1 MTAPLTLPD
10 LLELLGHREYTA
22 VCHKPPGGRF
32 AAAVVKTADAG
43 AAAAEHPDAD
53 VWFGVN
59 PVHGPARPGRGTADQ
74 VTHLAA
80 LYADLDVKPGGLQD
94 FSIAWQVI
102 DTLAGMLGA
111 RPMAT
116 TLSGHGLQPYWPLDD
131 HLQGSEARV
140 LLRRFGRLVA
150 AVAQRYGGQIDTVYD
165 LARVL
170 RAPGSTNHKAEP
182 RPVLCLSDTGHP
194 LTTENVIEA
203 LDAYGIPEQPEDA
216 EQLGQTVSPP
226 QEWRFA
232 GDTCRYAAAM
242 IAGWAE
248 QDSPPARHPWLVGQ
262 ATRLAAAHRNGC
274 VTAQTYDA
282 GAATLAA
289 RFRTFLT
296 GPPTRKE
303 APGEIADAF
312 AWGRARVAAKAD
324 LNGELGKH
332 THSLVDYSATP
343 RAPRTS
349 TDDATGDDTDD
360 GPAEL
365 PPTWAP
371 VDLAPILTGTYQP
384 ETPALLPRDDETHL
398 LYAGRVHSFHGESE
412 SGKSLV
418 AQTEAAR
425 LISTGHDVLYV
436 DFESDASAVIGRLLE
451 LGAAPGRI
459 HTHLTYLRP
468 DNDPRRFAH
477 EYEAFTDVLTRTYTL
492 AVIDG
497 VTDALGTF
505 GASTKDND
513 DIASFMRAVPRTIA
527 RRTDAAVILVDH
539 VTKDPDHRGRF
550 AVGGQAKM
558 NALDGSAF
566 MVEVVE
572 SLGRGLRGVI
582 SMRVAKDRP
591 GGVRPHCG
599 AFRKSDRTQEA
610 ARIIVDS
617 TDKPGE
623 HIDVTVEAP
632 PRTVGEDTATAR
644 TFRPTYY
651 MEKVSGFLA
660 RATEPTS
667 QKVIEEGVSG
677 KSKVVRQALA
687 LLVAEGYAEVQQ
699 GARGARLHA
708 HTQPYY
714 ADEDPLSD
722 TYVPDLI
729 NPPER
734 PRPTSSPTSSREGV
748 SDLVP
753 DPLPLRG
760 GDEVNGRAEPPTS
773 SPTSSQLS
781 TGPQVACRNCYRPIG
796 AATAKASD
804 GLCATCL
811 TEGRQP

>member
-1 MTAPLTLPD
+1 MTGALVFPQ
-10 LLELLGHREYTA
+10 LLELLRHDDFTA
-22 VCHKPPGGRF
+22 VCHKPPAGRF
-32 AAAVVKTADAG
+32 TAKVVKSVEAPSAADF
-43 AAAAEHPDAD
+43 PQYD
-53 VWFGVN
+53 VWYGVN
-59 PVHGPARPGRGTADQ
+59 PVRGPARPGRGTADQ
-74 VTHLAA
+74 VTGLTA
-80 LYADLDVKPGGLQD
+80 LYADLDVKPGGLRD
-94 FSIAWQVI
+94 FDTAWQVI
-102 DTLAGMLGA
+102 SVLAEMLGS

-116 TLSGHGLQPYWPLDD
+116 TLSGHGLQPYWPLED
-131 HLQGSEARV
+131 HPTGTDAQV

-150 AVAQRYGGQIDTVYD
+150 AVAQRYDGAVDTVYD

-170 RAPGSTNHKAEP
+170 RVPGSVNHKDAAAP
-182 RPVLCLSDTGHP
+182 QPVLCLSDAGHP
-194 LTTENVIEA
+194 LTTAEVTEA
-203 LDAYGIPEQPEDA
+203 LDAYGVTTQQGDA
-216 EQLGQTVSPP
+216 ENLGEVLAPVEQWT
-226 QEWRFA
+226 WA
-232 GDTCRYAAAM
+232 DTTCRYAAAM
-242 IAGWAE
+242 IAGWERQA
-248 QDSPPARHPWLVGQ
+248 PPAARHPWLVGQ

-274 VTAQTYDA
+274 VTAADHAAAVQTL
-282 GAATLAA
+282 TA
-289 RFRTFLT
+289 RFRAFLQH
-296 GPPTRKE
+296 PPIRKE
-303 APGEIADAF
+303 APGEVPDAF
-312 AWGRARVAAKAD
+312 AWGRAKVAAKAD
-324 LNGELGKH
+324 LNGELGRH
-332 THSLVDYSATP
+332 THPLIAGDPATTAPSA
-343 RAPRTS
+343 A
-349 TDDATGDDTDD
+349 TDADADED
-360 GPAEL
+360 GPADL
-365 PPTWAP
+365 PPSWRP
-371 VDLAPILTGTYQP
+371 VDLTPILTGTYQP
-384 ETPALLPRDDETHL
+384 ETPALLPRDDDNHL
-398 LYAGRVHSFHGESE
+398 LYAGRVHSLHGESE

-425 LISTGHDVLYV
+425 LISAGHDVLYV
-436 DFESDASAVIGRLLE
+436 DFESDASAIIGRLLE

-477 EYEAFTDVLTRTYTL
+477 EYEAFTDVLTRNYTL

-497 VTDALGTF
+497 VTDALGVF

-513 DIASFMRAVPRTIA
+513 DIASFMRAVPRTVA
-527 RRTDAAVILVDH
+527 RRTGAAVVLVDH

-610 ARIIVDS
+610 ARIVVDS

-632 PRTVGEDTATAR
+632 TRTVGEDTAVAH

-651 MEKVSGFLA
+651 MERVSGFLE
-660 RATEPTS
+660 RATEPMS
-667 QKVIEEGVSG
+667 QTVIEEGVSG
-677 KSKVVRQALA
+677 KVKVVRQALA
-687 LLVAEGYAEVQQ
+687 LLVAEGFAEAQQ
-699 GARGARLHA
+699 GARGAKLHV
-708 HTQPYY
+708 HRRSYY

-734 PRPTSSPTSSREGV
+734 PRPTPSPTPSHEGV
-748 SDLVP
+748 SDPVP
-753 DPLPLRG
+753 DPPPLRG
-760 GDEVNGRAEPPTS
+760 RDGVNGRAEPLTS
-773 SPTSSQLS
+773 SPTPSQLS
-781 TGPQVACRNCYRPIG
+781 TGMRIVCRSCQRPIG

-804 GLCATCL
+804 GLCSTCL